1 MDKVYIIGSF
11 STAFGRRPS
20 ESVKD
25 LTAQAYSGVL
35 KDAGLADGD
44 RIESAW
50 FGNCGMWVEDQG
62 SIRGQ
67 VCLTPQ
73 ISNGEFPERVPITNV
88 EGGCATASLALNGA
102 WKDVLSGQNEF
113 SLALGVEKTFMPEN
127 PDRMAKIFYG
137 GIDQYDPDEW
147 QDYYREA
154 GKLAGKEFEPGP
166 DRTIFM
172 DTYAMQACYHMKSH
186 GTTQRQIAA
195 GAAKNHN
202 HAAMNP
208 KAQYRFEMTVDEVL
222 ADREITYPLTR
233 SMCAPIG
240 DGAAAAIVCSE
251 KALKTLP
258 AEVQE
263 RAVLIRGQGLSGGKY
278 RNLDEDG
285 LSRFAAQRAYKMA
298 DVKPA
303 DVDVAEVHDATS
315 FCEIYQVEMMG
326 FCEKGQGG
334 AFVESGATTLG
345 GKVPVNTSGGLVSKG
360 HPVGATGLSMTN
372 ELIQQLRGEAGER
385 QVEGAHIALAENG
398 GGVMGFDEAACSVL
412 IMSRD

>member
-11 STAFGRRPS
+11 STAFGRRPD

-25 LTAQAYSGVL
+25 LTAEAYTHVL
-35 KDAGLADGD
+35 QDAGLSDGD
-44 RIESAW
+44 QIDTAW

-73 ISNGEFPERVPITNV
+73 VRAGEFPERVPITNV

-102 WKDVLSGQNEF
+102 WKDVLSGQSEM

-127 PDRMAKIFYG
+127 PDAMAKIFYG
-137 GIDQYDPDEW
+137 GIDQYDADEW

-154 GKLAGKEFEPGP
+154 GKLAGKPFEPGP

-172 DTYAMQACYHMKSH
+172 DTYAMQACYHMQRH

-208 KAQYRFEMTVDEVL
+208 KAQYRFEMTVDDVL
-222 ADREITYPLTR
+222 ADREITFPLTR
-233 SMCAPIG
+233 AMCAPIG

-251 KALKTLP
+251 RALKTLP

-263 RAVLIRGQGLSGGKY
+263 RAILIRGQGLSGGKY

-285 LSRFAAQRAYKMA
+285 LSRFAAERAYKMA
-298 DVKPA
+298 DLTPA
-303 DVDVAEVHDATS
+303 DIDVAEVHDATS

-326 FCEKGQGG
+326 FCDKGEGG

-345 GKVPVNTSGGLVSKG
+345 GKIPVNTSGGLVSKG

-372 ELIQQLRGEAGER
+372 ELVQQLRGEAGER

-398 GGVMGFDEAACSVL
+398 GGVIGFDEAACSVL